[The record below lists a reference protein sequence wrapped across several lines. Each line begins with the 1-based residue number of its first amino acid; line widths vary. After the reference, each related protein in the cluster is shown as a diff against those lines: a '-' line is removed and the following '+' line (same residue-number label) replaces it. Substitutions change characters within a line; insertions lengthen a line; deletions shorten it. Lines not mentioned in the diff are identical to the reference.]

1 MNWGRNWTL
10 VLLALTLP
18 AAVFTPA
25 AGQTT
30 AAPGASRPAAA
41 AADTIRLVPATAAE
55 SLLTTSTVPAG
66 ERWSLARCVQTA
78 LEQNADI
85 RTAHA
90 RSRQASGAA
99 LGSWS
104 GIIPSV
110 TTEASYT
117 QIRPDKARSQLFD
130 PSGTFLGVNTKQEF
144 STLSATAS
152 SNVISAPSIGE
163 KRRRDHLHR
172 GSEFDEIETRNQ
184 VVYQVK
190 QQYFVLL
197 KADRLAQVARE
208 TEKLARDEETR
219 ADALFQVGTVARG
232 DVLKARARRATTQGD
247 RLKAESQVEI
257 QAAKLGQIIGVRP
270 GQRIVPDPKVEEG
283 IVIPD
288 SAAAIRMAIAA
299 RPRLESAKAAESAA
313 RSNLFGARA
322 VRLPSVTAAV
332 TVDRSRID
340 ETVEGPF
347 GDFSPTR
354 YATEWQGSVR
364 ASLPIFDGLAI
375 EGRVRQA
382 KGAMFEAESQR
393 RQRELDVAVEVQQAW
408 LTLREAVQRIDVARE
423 GLTSA
428 EEDYKFSKG
437 RYELGAGTYLDL
449 LTSEVGLATARQ
461 SLVEAAADARI
472 AEAGLEF
479 AVGAKRY

>member
-1 MNWGRNWTL
+1 MNGGRNWTL
-10 VLLALTLP
+10 VLLALTLG
-18 AAVFTPA
+18 AAVSAPA
-25 AGQTT
+25 AGQTMAPPV
-30 AAPGASRPAAA
+30 AARSA
-41 AADTIRLVPATAAE
+41 AADTIRLFPTTAAE

-66 ERWSLARCVQTA
+66 ERWSLSRCVQTA

-85 RTAHA
+85 RVAHA
-90 RSRQASGAA
+90 RSRQASGSA

-104 GIIPSV
+104 GIIPSL

-130 PSGTFLGVNTKQEF
+130 PSGTFLGVNTRQEF
-144 STLSATAS
+144 TTLSATAS

-163 KRRRDHLHR
+163 KRRRDHLHL

-190 QQYFVLL
+190 QQYFILL

-247 RLKAESQVEI
+247 RLKAEIQVDI

-270 GQRIVPDPKVEEG
+270 GQRIAPDPRIEEG

-288 SAAAIRMAIAA
+288 SAGAIQQAIGA
-299 RPRLESAKAAESAA
+299 RPSLESAKATESAA
-313 RSNLFGARA
+313 RSNLFGAQA
-322 VRLPSVTAAV
+322 VRLPAVTASI

-340 ETVEGPF
+340 ETVEGPY

-354 YATEWQGSVR
+354 YATEWQGSLR

-375 EGRVRQA
+375 EGRVRSA
-382 KGAMFEAESQR
+382 KGAVLEAESRR
-393 RQRELDVAVEVQQAW
+393 RQRELDVAV
-408 LTLREAVQRIDVARE
+408 
-423 GLTSA
+423 
-428 EEDYKFSKG
+428 
-437 RYELGAGTYLDL
+437 
-449 LTSEVGLATARQ
+449 
-461 SLVEAAADARI
+461 
-472 AEAGLEF
+472 
-479 AVGAKRY
+479 

>member
-1 MNWGRNWTL
+1 MNGGRNWTL
-10 VLLALTLP
+10 VLLALTLG
-18 AAVFTPA
+18 AAVSAPA
-25 AGQTT
+25 AGQTMAPPV
-30 AAPGASRPAAA
+30 AARSA
-41 AADTIRLVPATAAE
+41 AADTIRLFPTTAAE

-66 ERWSLARCVQTA
+66 ERWSLSRCVQTA

-85 RTAHA
+85 RVAHA
-90 RSRQASGAA
+90 RSRQASGSA

-104 GIIPSV
+104 GIIPSL

-130 PSGTFLGVNTKQEF
+130 PSGTFLGVNTRQEF
-144 STLSATAS
+144 TTLSATAS

-163 KRRRDHLHR
+163 KRRRDHLHL

-190 QQYFVLL
+190 QQYFILL

-247 RLKAESQVEI
+247 RLKAEIQVDI

-270 GQRIVPDPKVEEG
+270 GQRIAPDPRIEEG

-288 SAAAIRMAIAA
+288 SAGAIQQAIGA
-299 RPRLESAKAAESAA
+299 RPSLESAKATESAA
-313 RSNLFGARA
+313 RSNLFGAQA
-322 VRLPSVTAAV
+322 VRLPAVTASI

-340 ETVEGPF
+340 ETVEGPY

-354 YATEWQGSVR
+354 YATEWQGSLR

-375 EGRVRQA
+375 EGRVRSA
-382 KGAMFEAESQR
+382 KGAVLEAESRR

-449 LTSEVGLATARQ
+449 LTSEVGLANARQ
-461 SLVEAAADARI
+461 SLVEASADARI